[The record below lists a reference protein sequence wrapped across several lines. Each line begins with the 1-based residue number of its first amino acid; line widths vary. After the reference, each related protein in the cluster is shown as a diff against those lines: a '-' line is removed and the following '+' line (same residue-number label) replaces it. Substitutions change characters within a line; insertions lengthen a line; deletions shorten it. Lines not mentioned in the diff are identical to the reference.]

1 MKHYNIQ
8 FAVDID
14 RLKEVYME
22 SQDLTEEELEVNNIT
37 VPMMLE
43 VELGWVKI
51 SGVYLIGEIEEIKY
65 EQ

>member
-8 FAVDID
+8 FAVDIE

-22 SQDLTEEELEVNNIT
+22 SQSLTQEELEVNNIT

-43 VELGWVKI
+43 TELGWVKI
-51 SGVYLIGEIEEIKY
+51 SGIYLIGEIEEVKN
-65 EQ
+65 

>member
-8 FAVDID
+8 FAVDIE

-37 VPMMLE
+37 TSMMLE
-43 VELGWVKI
+43 TELGWVKI